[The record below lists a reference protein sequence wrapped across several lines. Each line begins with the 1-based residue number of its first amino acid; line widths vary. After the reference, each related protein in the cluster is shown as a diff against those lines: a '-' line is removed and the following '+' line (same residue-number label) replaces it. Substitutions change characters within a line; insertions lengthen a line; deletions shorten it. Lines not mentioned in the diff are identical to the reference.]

1 MEGRLSLHA
10 TKRQV
15 LATKSHKIDFVP
27 FVIYRVRIA
36 LTRLGLSSVTIPL
49 RRYQTPSRVRQT
61 SSASILPPLV
71 RMMTGLPPCRFPIPG
86 PLVETGSVL
95 ARECEEAIPVGEG
108 FSDGDGDG
116 EGETS
121 GEGEGVIT
129 TGWAGVAIGVG
140 VCVAADVLRAVTA

>member
-1 MEGRLSLHA
+1 
-10 TKRQV
+10 
-15 LATKSHKIDFVP
+15 
-27 FVIYRVRIA
+27 
-36 LTRLGLSSVTIPL
+36 
-49 RRYQTPSRVRQT
+49 
-61 SSASILPPLV
+61 
-71 RMMTGLPPCRFPIPG
+71 MMTGLPPCRFPIPG